1 MAPSHPVRSNTF
13 WGLRE
18 KVGAGSRP
26 ESMSEVSLAL
36 LNILESF
43 LDSFLPVSFFF
54 FFLVILGTKS
64 IETPKSLP

>member
-1 MAPSHPVRSNTF
+1 MAPSHPVWSNTF

-36 LNILESF
+36 LNILGV
-43 LDSFLPVSFFF
+43 VSRQLYSRLLFFF
-54 FFLVILGTKS
+54 S
-64 IETPKSLP
+64 SLLFWELSQ

>member
-36 LNILESF
+36 LNISESF
-43 LDSFLPVSFFF
+43 LDRFLPISFFF
-54 FFLVILGTKS
+54 
-64 IETPKSLP
+64 LPCYFGN